1 MKKSILTFFMSFA
14 LLSLWGQNQQL
25 TTINS
30 GGGWVESP
38 LGKTTFSY
46 SIGGNIIETL
56 KGNSNI
62 ITQDFQQPYLNPIT
76 NEIISDVY
84 EINFPFKIA
93 VFPNPVRDE
102 ITIKA
107 ESPISNKLSIE
118 IYDMQG
124 RLLLKNNMTVGESEH
139 IINLQTLISG
149 NYMMIMRVS
158 EKSSKA
164 VKITKIY

>member
-1 MKKSILTFFMSFA
+1 MKKSILALLMSFV
-14 LLSLWGQNQQL
+14 LLNLWGQNQQL

-30 GGGWVESP
+30 GGGWIESP
-38 LGKTTFSY
+38 SGKTTFSY

-56 KGNSNI
+56 KSDSNI
-62 ITQDFQQPYLNPIT
+62 ITQDFQQPYLNPVT
-76 NEIISDVY
+76 NEIINEIY

-107 ESPISNKLSIE
+107 ETPLSDKLSIE
-118 IYDMQG
+118 VYDMQG
-124 RLLLKNNMTVGESEH
+124 RLLLKNNMTVGESQH
-139 IINLQTLISG
+139 IINLQSLISG

>member
-1 MKKSILTFFMSFA
+1 MKKSILTLFMSFV

-30 GGGWVESP
+30 GGGWIESS
-38 LGKTTFSY
+38 GKTTFSY
-46 SIGGNIIETL
+46 SIGGSIIETL
-56 KGNSNI
+56 KGSSTI
-62 ITQDFQQPYLNPIT
+62 ITQDFQQPYLNPVT
-76 NEIISDVY
+76 NEIINEVY

-107 ESPISNKLSIE
+107 ETPLSNKLSIE
-118 IYDMQG
+118 VYDMQG

-139 IINLQTLISG
+139 IINLQSLISG
-149 NYMMIMRVS
+149 NYMMIMKVS